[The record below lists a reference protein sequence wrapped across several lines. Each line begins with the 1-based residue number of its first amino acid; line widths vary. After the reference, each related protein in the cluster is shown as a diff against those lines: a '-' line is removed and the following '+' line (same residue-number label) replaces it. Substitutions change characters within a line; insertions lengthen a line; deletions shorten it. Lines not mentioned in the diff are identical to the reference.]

1 MSMFDEH
8 FYILIILLT
17 YMYFYLMWLFVMCVS
32 QMHFTR
38 FVFFWKGLAIEV
50 GDLGDATVFTV
61 LPVALSHVNMDDND
75 IRITWQYGF
84 SLIMH
89 HYIS

>member
-1 MSMFDEH
+1 
-8 FYILIILLT
+8 
-17 YMYFYLMWLFVMCVS
+17 MWLFVTCVLPV
-32 QMHFTR
+32 HFTR
-38 FVFFWKGLAIEV
+38 VVFFLKGLAIKV
-50 GDLGDATVFTV
+50 GGLSDAIVFTV

-84 SLIMH
+84 ALIMH